1 MAASVFA
8 FLAPA
13 LLSGPVF
20 DAPALWWLGLTTVRR
35 APTTTCRSS
44 PGSAWCWPASRSAR
58 LALLLQASGRPVLE
72 PLARPAPWPLLWAG
86 RHSLAIYLIHQP
98 VLFGL
103 VYLAAQVAPPD
114 MLGFEDSFLQ
124 TCTVSCVE
132 SDVEAAMCRN
142 TCTCLAD
149 RTQAEGLWG
158 GLMREQLSEPELD
171 RYWAIVGECRE
182 AAETR

>member
-1 MAASVFA
+1 MR
-8 FLAPA
+8 
-13 LLSGPVF
+13 
-20 DAPALWWLGLTTVRR
+20 PALWWLGLTTVT
-35 APTTTCRSS
+35 PRSNDYV
-44 PGSAWCWPASRSAR
+44 PIFPWFGVVLAGIAVAR

-72 PLARPAPWPLLWAG
+72 PLKRPAPWPLLWAG